1 MKRKGEYM
9 DKAELAY
16 FEKLFKD
23 YHTYNKKILLRKAEL
38 TVKEIDE
45 NVGGGKSNIRAKTV
59 ENMVIKNLSDDRL
72 VFLEKVL
79 EAIEYTLDMIYI
91 INPQF
96 KKLVVEK
103 YFKNGGIDT
112 WEDVAKRVGWS
123 TSQAYNI
130 RYKTL
135 EIFANRL
142 GLANTL

>member
-1 MKRKGEYM
+1 M

-16 FEKLFKD
+16 FEKLFKEYYSYD
-23 YHTYNKKILLRKAEL
+23 KKILLRKAEL
-38 TVKEIDE
+38 AVREIDE

-59 ENMVIKNLSDDRL
+59 ENMVIKQLSDERL
-72 VFLEKVL
+72 VFLENAKD
-79 EAIEYTLDMIYI
+79 AIEYTLDMIEM
-91 INPQF
+91 INPHF
-96 KKLVVEK
+96 KTLIVEK
-103 YFKNGGIDT
+103 YFKNGGIET

-135 EIFANRL
+135 EIFANKL

>member
-1 MKRKGEYM
+1 M

-16 FEKLFKD
+16 FEKLFKEYYSYD
-23 YHTYNKKILLRKAEL
+23 KKILLRKAEL
-38 TVKEIDE
+38 TVREIDE

-59 ENMVIKNLSDDRL
+59 ENMVIKQLSDERL
-72 VFLEKVL
+72 VFLENVKD
-79 EAIEYTLDMIYI
+79 AIEYTLDMIEM

-96 KKLVVEK
+96 KTLIVEK
-103 YFKNGGIDT
+103 YFKNGGIET

-135 EIFANRL
+135 EIFANKL

>member
-1 MKRKGEYM
+1 M
-9 DKAELAY
+9 DKSELEY
-16 FEKLFKD
+16 FEKLFKEYYSYD
-23 YHTYNKKILLRKAEL
+23 KKILLRKAEL
-38 TVKEIDE
+38 TVREIDE

-59 ENMVIKNLSDDRL
+59 ENMVIKQLSDERL
-72 VFLEKVL
+72 VFLENVKG
-79 EAIEYTLDMIYI
+79 AIEYTLNMIEL

-96 KKLVVEK
+96 KTLIVEK
-103 YFKNGGIDT
+103 YFKNGGIET

-135 EIFANRL
+135 EIFANKL

>member
-1 MKRKGEYM
+1 M

-23 YHTYNKKILLRKAEL
+23 YYTYDKKILLRKAEL
-38 TVKEIDE
+38 AVREIDE

-59 ENMVIKNLSDDRL
+59 ENMVIKQLSDERL
-72 VFLEKVL
+72 VFLENAKD
-79 EAIEYTLDMIYI
+79 AIEYTLDVIEM
-91 INPQF
+91 INPHF
-96 KKLVVEK
+96 KTLIVEK
-103 YFKNGGIDT
+103 YFKNGGVET

-135 EIFANRL
+135 EIFANKL

>member
-1 MKRKGEYM
+1 M

-23 YHTYNKKILLRKAEL
+23 YYTYDKKILLRKAEL
-38 TVKEIDE
+38 AVRENDE

-59 ENMVIKNLSDDRL
+59 ENMVIKQLSDERL
-72 VFLEKVL
+72 VFLENAKD
-79 EAIEYTLDMIYI
+79 AIEYTLDVIEM
-91 INPQF
+91 INPHF
-96 KKLVVEK
+96 KTLIVEK
-103 YFKNGGIDT
+103 YFKNGGIET

-135 EIFANRL
+135 EIFANKL

>member
-1 MKRKGEYM
+1 M

-23 YHTYNKKILLRKAEL
+23 YYTYDKKILLRKAEL
-38 TVKEIDE
+38 AVREIDE

-59 ENMVIKNLSDDRL
+59 ENMVIKQLSDERL
-72 VFLEKVL
+72 VFLENSKD
-79 EAIEYTLDMIYI
+79 AIEYTLDVIEM
-91 INPQF
+91 INPHF
-96 KKLVVEK
+96 KTLIVEK
-103 YFKNGGIDT
+103 YFKNGGIET

-135 EIFANRL
+135 EIFANKL

>member
-1 MKRKGEYM
+1 M
-9 DKAELAY
+9 DKSELAY
-16 FEKLFKD
+16 FEKLFKE
-23 YHTYNKKILLRKAEL
+23 YYTYDKKILLRKAEL
-38 TVKEIDE
+38 TVREIDE

-59 ENMVIKNLSDDRL
+59 ENMVIKQLSDERL
-72 VFLEKVL
+72 VFLKNVKD
-79 EAIEYTLDMIYI
+79 AIEYTLDMIEM

-96 KKLVVEK
+96 KTLIVEK
-103 YFKNGGIDT
+103 YFKNGGIET

-135 EIFANRL
+135 EIFANKL

>member
-1 MKRKGEYM
+1 M

-23 YHTYNKKILLRKAEL
+23 YYTYSKKILLRKAEL
-38 TVKEIDE
+38 AVKEIDE

-142 GLANTL
+142 GLSNTL

>member
-1 MKRKGEYM
+1 M

-23 YHTYNKKILLRKAEL
+23 YYTYDKKILLRKAEL
-38 TVKEIDE
+38 AVREIDE
-45 NVGGGKSNIRAKTV
+45 NVGGGKSNIRVKTV
-59 ENMVIKNLSDDRL
+59 ENMVIKRLSDERL
-72 VFLEKVL
+72 VFLESAKD
-79 EAIEYTLDMIYI
+79 AIEYTLDVIEM
-91 INPQF
+91 INPHF
-96 KKLVVEK
+96 KTLIVEK
-103 YFKNGGIDT
+103 YFKNGGIET

-135 EIFANRL
+135 EIFANKL

>member
-1 MKRKGEYM
+1 M

-23 YHTYNKKILLRKAEL
+23 YYTYSKKILLRKAEL
-38 TVKEIDE
+38 AVKEIDE

-79 EAIEYTLDMIYI
+79 EAIEYTLDMVYI

>member
-1 MKRKGEYM
+1 M
-9 DKAELAY
+9 DKSELAY
-16 FEKLFKD
+16 FEKLFKEYYSYD
-23 YHTYNKKILLRKAEL
+23 KKILLRKAEL
-38 TVKEIDE
+38 AVREIDE

-59 ENMVIKNLSDDRL
+59 ENMVIKQLSDERL
-72 VFLEKVL
+72 VFLENAKD
-79 EAIEYTLDMIYI
+79 AIEYTLDVIEM

-96 KKLVVEK
+96 KTLIVEK
-103 YFKNGGIDT
+103 YFKNGGIET

-135 EIFANRL
+135 EIFANKL

>member
-1 MKRKGEYM
+1 M

-23 YHTYNKKILLRKAEL
+23 YYTYDKKILLRKAEL
-38 TVKEIDE
+38 AVREIDE

-59 ENMVIKNLSDDRL
+59 ENMVIKQLSDERL
-72 VFLEKVL
+72 VFLENTKN
-79 EAIEYTLDMIYI
+79 AIEYTLNMVEL

-96 KKLVVEK
+96 KTLVVEK
-103 YFKNGGIDT
+103 YFKNGGIET

-135 EIFANRL
+135 EIFANKL

>member
-1 MKRKGEYM
+1 M
-9 DKAELAY
+9 DKSELAY
-16 FEKLFKD
+16 FEKLFKE
-23 YHTYNKKILLRKAEL
+23 YYTYDKKILLRKAEL
-38 TVKEIDE
+38 TVREIDE

-59 ENMVIKNLSDDRL
+59 ENMVIKQLSDERL
-72 VFLEKVL
+72 VFLENVKD
-79 EAIEYTLDMIYI
+79 AIEYTLDMIEM

-96 KKLVVEK
+96 KTIIVEK
-103 YFKNGGIDT
+103 YFKNGGIET

-135 EIFANRL
+135 EIFANKL

>member
-1 MKRKGEYM
+1 M
-9 DKAELAY
+9 DKSELAY
-16 FEKLFKD
+16 FEKLFKEYYSYD
-23 YHTYNKKILLRKAEL
+23 KKILLRKAEL
-38 TVKEIDE
+38 TVREIDE

-59 ENMVIKNLSDDRL
+59 ENMVIKQLSDERL
-72 VFLEKVL
+72 VFLENVKD
-79 EAIEYTLDMIYI
+79 AIEYTLDMIEM
-91 INPQF
+91 INPHF
-96 KKLVVEK
+96 KTLIVEK
-103 YFKNGGIDT
+103 YFENGGIET

>member
-1 MKRKGEYM
+1 M

-23 YHTYNKKILLRKAEL
+23 YYTYRKKILLRKAEL
-38 TVKEIDE
+38 AVKEIDE

>member
-1 MKRKGEYM
+1 M
-9 DKAELAY
+9 DKSELAY
-16 FEKLFKD
+16 FEKLFKEYYSYD
-23 YHTYNKKILLRKAEL
+23 KKILLRKAEL
-38 TVKEIDE
+38 AVREIDE

-59 ENMVIKNLSDDRL
+59 ENMVIKQLSDERL
-72 VFLEKVL
+72 VFLENVKD
-79 EAIEYTLDMIYI
+79 AIEYTLDMIEM

-96 KKLVVEK
+96 KTLIVEK
-103 YFKNGGIDT
+103 YFKNGGIET

-135 EIFANRL
+135 EIFANKL

>member
-1 MKRKGEYM
+1 M

-23 YHTYNKKILLRKAEL
+23 YYTYDKKILLRKAEL
-38 TVKEIDE
+38 AVREIDE

-59 ENMVIKNLSDDRL
+59 ENMVIKQLSDERL
-72 VFLEKVL
+72 VFLENAKN
-79 EAIEYTLDMIYI
+79 AIEYTLNMVEL

-96 KKLVVEK
+96 KTLVVEK
-103 YFKNGGIDT
+103 YFKNGGIET

-135 EIFANRL
+135 EIFANKL